1 MKHCL
6 ALLENYLSQMYHVE
20 LKIKVTT
27 ESNTFASYLGF
38 TSVDLEG
45 RQLYTLNYDKRADFN
60 FQITNLPF
68 LSSTIPASPLYLT
81 SYPICPGLLLVWM
94 FYSEGDKTFK

>member
-1 MKHCL
+1 
-6 ALLENYLSQMYHVE
+6 MYHVE

-27 ESNTFASYLGF
+27 ESNTSASYLGF
-38 TSVDLEG
+38 TSVD
-45 RQLYTLNYDKRADFN
+45 QLYISNYDKRADFN

-81 SYPICPGLLLVWM
+81 SYPICPGLLFVWM